1 MQNTFSQ
8 QFQTIVLFTLIGVL
22 VLGMAASFGPQMD
35 GCVQGGQ
42 APAMRVYGEAQSQ
55 RDVMAVYRLAGFDR
69 MGVEQQR
76 SMELRTH
83 VAQGIV
89 DRALLAREAREL
101 GYAADEDDIMREF
114 VMAGTVRISL
124 GPDSPPGFPYGSGGV
139 GGGREL
145 RMDLRDE
152 DGTYDQR
159 AIDQR
164 LRWLGL
170 TPGEFALWQV
180 EEALAQRMRLTV
192 VESVSVGPS
201 EVWAAYE
208 REREQAS
215 IAYVRF
221 SPRYYR
227 DQLQIDDAALTAWMA
242 EHSEEIDRDY
252 AGQRA
257 RFTGLAEQVRARHIL
272 IKYEETDSD
281 EVKAAARARAT
292 ALLRRARAGEDF
304 AALAR
309 ANSEDT
315 GTATLG
321 GDLGYNERGRMVPQF
336 DAAQFALDV
345 NQISDLV
352 ETRFGVHIIQ
362 VTGKREG
369 DVPEAEAKREIAE
382 GLYRE
387 QRAGELAAEAAA
399 RALADL
405 RGGVTPDQL
414 ARTLQG
420 LPLEPPVDAEGNP
433 VEEETPDLGGLAPTV
448 ERANGFGRAGNPIRG
463 LDGAALVRA
472 VFEMEGD
479 ETMPTEPLRLGSE
492 YVIFQVTDRQTAN
505 RDDFT
510 TEEQGRI
517 RQGLRAAKQREV
529 LAQHIAALR
538 AQAERDDAVF
548 INPQILLYGDEPEET
563 PAEERDE
570 DDSAREAS
578 DEAAPARDEEPAA
591 EPSEEAAPAE

>member
-42 APAMRVYGEAQSQ
+42 APAMRVYGDAQSQ
-55 RDVMAVYRLAGFDR
+55 RDINAVYRLAGFDR
-69 MGVEQQR
+69 MPVEQQR

-89 DRALLAREAREL
+89 DRALLAREARDL
-101 GYAADEDDIMREF
+101 GYATDEDEIMREF
-114 VMAGTVRISL
+114 VQAGTVRISL
-124 GPDSPPGFPYGSGGV
+124 GPDAPAGFPYGSGGI

-145 RMDLRDE
+145 RMDLRNE

-159 AIDQR
+159 LIGQR

-180 EEALAQRMRLTV
+180 EEALAQRVRLTV

-221 SPRYYR
+221 SPRYFR

-242 EHSEEIDRDY
+242 EHSDDIDRDY

-281 EVKAAARARAT
+281 DVKAAARARAT

-336 DAAQFALDV
+336 DAAQFALEV
-345 NQISDLV
+345 NAISDLV

-387 QRAGELAAEAAA
+387 ERAGELALEAAT

-405 RGGVTPDQL
+405 RGGISTEQL
-414 ARTLQG
+414 SRTLQG
-420 LPLEPPVDAEGNP
+420 LPLEPPVDAEGNAI
-433 VEEETPDLGGLAPTV
+433 EEDAPELSGLAPSL
-448 ERANGFGRAGNPIRG
+448 ERAENFGRAGNPIRG
-463 LDGAALVRA
+463 LDGGALVRA
-472 VFEMEGD
+472 VFDMEGE
-479 ETMPTEPLRLGSE
+479 ETMPTEPLRLGTE
-492 YVIFQVTDRQTAN
+492 YVIFQVTNRQNADREE
-505 RDDFT
+505 FT
-510 TEEQGRI
+510 TEEQSRI
-517 RQGLRAAKQREV
+517 RSGLRASKQREV
-529 LAQHIAALR
+529 LTLHIAALR
-538 AQAERDDAVF
+538 AQAERDEAVF
-548 INPQILLYGDEPEET
+548 INPDILRYGDEAEET
-563 PAEERDE
+563 PA
-570 DDSAREAS
+570 DD
-578 DEAAPARDEEPAA
+578 DDDDAPSPATPAEDEEPAA
-591 EPSEEAAPAE
+591 DDPAPADGE

>member
-55 RDVMAVYRLAGFDR
+55 RDVNAVYRLAGFDR
-69 MGVEQQR
+69 QPVEQQR
-76 SMELRTH
+76 NMELRTH

-89 DRALLAREAREL
+89 DRALLAREARDL
-101 GYAADEDDIMREF
+101 GYDSDEDEIMREF
-114 VMAGTVRISL
+114 VMAGIVRISL
-124 GPDSPPGFPYGSGGV
+124 GPDAPAGFPYGSGGI

-145 RMDLRDE
+145 RMDLRTE
-152 DGTYDQR
+152 DGQYDQR
-159 AIDQR
+159 QIDQR

-227 DQLQIDDAALTAWMA
+227 DQLQIDEAALTAWMA
-242 EHSEEIDRDY
+242 EHSADIDRDY

-304 AALAR
+304 GALAR

-336 DAAQFALDV
+336 DAVQFALAV
-345 NQISDLV
+345 NEISDLV

-387 QRAGELAAEAAA
+387 ERAGQLALEAAT
-399 RALADL
+399 RALAEL
-405 RGGVTPDQL
+405 RGGVTPEQL
-414 ARTLQG
+414 GRTLQG
-420 LPLEPPVDAEGNP
+420 LPLEAPVDAEGNP
-433 VEEETPDLGGLAPTV
+433 VEEDVPDLGGLAPTV
-448 ERANGFGRAGNPIRG
+448 ENATGFGRAGNPIRG
-463 LDGAALVRA
+463 VDGSALVRA
-472 VFEMEGD
+472 VFDMPAN
-479 ETMPTEPLRLGSE
+479 ETMPSEPLRLGTE
-492 YVIFQVTDRQTAN
+492 YVIFQVTDRQSAV

-510 TEEQGRI
+510 TEEQTRI
-517 RQGLRAAKQREV
+517 RDGLLASKQREV
-529 LAQHIAALR
+529 LALHIAGLR
-538 AQAERDDAVF
+538 AQAERDDAIF
-548 INPQILLYGDEPEET
+548 INPEILRYGDEPEDA
-563 PAEERDE
+563 PADEEED
-570 DDSAREAS
+570 DDSAAS
-578 DEAAPARDEEPAA
+578 ATPPARDEEPAEPAAA
-591 EPSEEAAPAE
+591 EGE

>member
-8 QFQTIVLFTLIGVL
+8 QFQTIVLFILIGVL
-22 VLGMAASFGPQMD
+22 VIGMGASFGPQMD
-35 GCVQGGQ
+35 GCIQGGT

-55 RDVMAVYRLAGFDR
+55 RDVNAVYRLAGFDR
-69 MGVEQQR
+69 MPVEQQR
-76 SMELRTH
+76 SMELRRH
-83 VAQGIV
+83 VADGLV
-89 DRALLAREAREL
+89 DRALLARAAREL
-101 GYAADEDDIMREF
+101 GLSSNEDEIMREF
-114 VMAGTVRISL
+114 VQAGTVRISL
-124 GPDSPPGFPYGSGGV
+124 GPDAPPGFPYGSGGI

-145 RMDLRDE
+145 RLDLRDE

-159 AIDQR
+159 LIDQR

-180 EEALAQRMRLTV
+180 EEALAQRMRQTV
-192 VESVSVGPS
+192 IESVAVSPG
-201 EVWAAYE
+201 EVWGAYQ
-208 REREQAS
+208 RERELAS

-227 DQLQIDDAALTAWMA
+227 DQLQVDDAALTAWMA
-242 EHSEEIDRDY
+242 EHTAEIDTRY
-252 AGQRA
+252 AGERA

-272 IKYEETDSD
+272 IKFEETDSD
-281 EVKAAARARAT
+281 EVKAAARAKA
-292 ALLRRARAGEDF
+292 ADLLRRVRAGEDF
-304 AALAR
+304 AAVAR

-336 DAAQFALDV
+336 DEAQFALEV
-345 NQISDLV
+345 NAISDLI

-387 QRAGELAAEAAA
+387 ERAGELAQEAAT

-420 LPLEPPVDAEGNP
+420 LPLEAPVDAEGNP
-433 VEEETPDLGGLAPTV
+433 VEEDAPDLGGLAPSV
-448 ERANGFGRAGNPIRG
+448 ERATDFGRSGNPIRG
-463 LDGAALVRA
+463 LDGANLVRA
-472 VFEMEGD
+472 VFDMAEG
-479 ETMPTEPLRLGSE
+479 ETMPTEPLRVGSE
-492 YVIFQVTDRQTAN
+492 YVIFQVTDRQSAV
-505 RDDFT
+505 RDEFT
-510 TEEQGRI
+510 DEEQTRI
-517 RQGLRAAKQREV
+517 RDGLRSAKQREV
-529 LAQHIAALR
+529 LAQYIAGLR
-538 AQAERDDAVF
+538 AQADRDEAVF
-548 INPQILLYGDEPEET
+548 INPEILRYGDEVPEDEN
-563 PAEERDE
+563 ADDGEESDDSAAAE
-570 DDSAREAS
+570 DDSAATREE
-578 DEAAPARDEEPAA
+578 DEAAPA
-591 EPSEEAAPAE
+591 AAPAE

>member
-8 QFQTIVLFTLIGVL
+8 QFQTIVLFILIGVL
-22 VLGMAASFGPQMD
+22 VIGMGASFGPQMD
-35 GCVQGGQ
+35 GCIQGGT

-55 RDVMAVYRLAGFDR
+55 RDVNAVYRLAGFDR
-69 MGVEQQR
+69 MPVEQQR
-76 SMELRTH
+76 SMELRRH
-83 VAQGIV
+83 VADGIV
-89 DRALLAREAREL
+89 DRALLARAAREL
-101 GYAADEDDIMREF
+101 GLSTDEDEIMRDF
-114 VMAGTVRISL
+114 VQAGTVRISL
-124 GPDSPPGFPYGSGGV
+124 GPDAPPGFPYGSGGI

-159 AIDQR
+159 LIDQR

-192 VESVSVGPS
+192 VESVSVSPG
-201 EVWAAYE
+201 EVWAAYQ
-208 REREQAS
+208 RERELAS

-227 DQLQIDDAALTAWMA
+227 DQLQVDDAALTAWMA
-242 EHSEEIDRDY
+242 EHTSEIDTRY
-252 AGQRA
+252 AGERA

-272 IKYEETDSD
+272 IKFEETDTD
-281 EVKAAARARAT
+281 EVKAAARAKA
-292 ALLRRARAGEDF
+292 ADLLRRVRAGEDF
-304 AALAR
+304 AAVAR

-336 DAAQFALDV
+336 DEAQFALEL
-345 NQISDLV
+345 NEISDPI

-387 QRAGELAAEAAA
+387 ERADELAAEAAA

-420 LPLEPPVDAEGNP
+420 LPLEAPVDAEGNP
-433 VEEETPDLGGLAPTV
+433 VEEDAPDLGGLAPTL
-448 ERANGFGRAGNPIRG
+448 ERAADFGRSGNPIRG
-463 LDGAALVRA
+463 LDGGNLVRA
-472 VFEMEGD
+472 VFDMAEG
-479 ETMPTEPLRLGSE
+479 ETMPSEPLRVGTE
-492 YVIFQVTDRQTAN
+492 YVIFQVTDRQSAVRDEFTA
-505 RDDFT
+505 
-510 TEEQGRI
+510 EEQTRL
-517 RQGLRAAKQREV
+517 RDGLRAAKQREV
-529 LAQHIAALR
+529 LTQYIAGLR
-538 AQAERDDAVF
+538 AQADRDEAVF
-548 INPQILLYGDEPEET
+548 INPEILRYGDEAPEDEDAEDEDA
-563 PAEERDE
+563 AEEE
-570 DDSAREAS
+570 DSAATREE
-578 DEAAPARDEEPAA
+578 EAAEPAPAA
-591 EPSEEAAPAE
+591 EAAE